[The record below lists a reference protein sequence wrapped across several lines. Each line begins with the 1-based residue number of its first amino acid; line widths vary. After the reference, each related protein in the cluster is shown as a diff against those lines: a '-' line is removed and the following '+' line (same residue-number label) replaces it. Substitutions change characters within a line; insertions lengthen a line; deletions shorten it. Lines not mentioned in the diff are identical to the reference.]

1 MARREIPVTQ
11 ARADLAE
18 LVNRV
23 AYSGE
28 QVVLTRHGK
37 PVAALV
43 SAEDLELLDRLAE
56 EHIDLTATGPAEHR
70 HGAQPQAEPLR
81 IAAHYRPGGPSTGGS
96 PGGPGDPAGP
106 GGPPHRPGFRG

>member
-1 MARREIPVTQ
+1 MTQ

-28 QVVLTRHGK
+28 RVVLTRHGR

-56 EHIDLTATGPAEHR
+56 QRFDLTSAGPGDRLRDAR
-70 HGAQPQAEPLR
+70 PDSGPEPLR
-81 IAAHYRPGGPSTGGS
+81 IAAEYR
-96 PGGPGDPAGP
+96 PAGP
-106 GGPPHRPGFRG
+106 PRSGESGKSGPRPGFRP